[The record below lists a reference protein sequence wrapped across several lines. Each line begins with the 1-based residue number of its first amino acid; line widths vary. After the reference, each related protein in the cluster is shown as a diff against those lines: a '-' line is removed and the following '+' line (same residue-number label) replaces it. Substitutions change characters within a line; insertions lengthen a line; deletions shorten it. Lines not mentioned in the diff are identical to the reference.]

1 MPTEFVFRRE
11 QQLRHQSS
19 LHPFPW
25 LRLLSWTS
33 QVAPFLKKNDT
44 FVAAL
49 KKELSEH
56 IADVHVQ
63 NDFLDG
69 MFTFCGATMAPAPL
83 NRAPINV

>member
-1 MPTEFVFRRE
+1 MK
-11 QQLRHQSS
+11 
-19 LHPFPW
+19 
-25 LRLLSWTS
+25 
-33 QVAPFLKKNDT
+33 VAPFLKKNDT